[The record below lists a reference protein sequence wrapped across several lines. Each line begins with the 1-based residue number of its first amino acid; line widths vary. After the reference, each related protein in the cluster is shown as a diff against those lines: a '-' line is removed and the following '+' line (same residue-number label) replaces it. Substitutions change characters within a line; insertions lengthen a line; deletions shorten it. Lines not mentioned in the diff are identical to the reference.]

1 MGCKDSW
8 VPTKASG
15 EAGTNR
21 TQNPV
26 NSRGANMCSVS
37 HLSTGLATLEEGNDE
52 LLGVWGHVY
61 LGGR

>member
-1 MGCKDSW
+1 MGCKCSW
-8 VPTKASG
+8 APTKASG

-26 NSRGANMCSVS
+26 NSRVANIHFVS
-37 HLSTGLATLEEGNDE
+37 HLSTGLAILEEGDDE